1 MGIAEYQ
8 KQIFKS
14 SPRGVRL
21 TIFEKI

>member
-1 MGIAEYQ
+1 MGIIEYQ